1 METLGQLHTTKSVKG
16 KNNSKSG
23 KELVIRREI
32 EGTPFT
38 AVRDAE
44 RKIWFATIGKY
55 RVSEGYD
62 KYEELEKDVHT
73 KPWDIITGLINVL
86 ILERGSLDKV
96 AGAEAIN
103 QNNINN

>member
-1 METLGQLHTTKSVKG
+1 METLGQLHTPKSVNE

-38 AVRDAE
+38 AVKDAT

-55 RVSEGYD
+55 RVSEGY
-62 KYEELEKDVHT
+62 KKFEELEQEVNT
-73 KPWDIITGLINVL
+73 KPWDILIGLINVL
-86 ILERGSLDKV
+86 ILERSALDQE
-96 AGAEAIN
+96 AQREAIN
-103 QNNINN
+103 KNNINN